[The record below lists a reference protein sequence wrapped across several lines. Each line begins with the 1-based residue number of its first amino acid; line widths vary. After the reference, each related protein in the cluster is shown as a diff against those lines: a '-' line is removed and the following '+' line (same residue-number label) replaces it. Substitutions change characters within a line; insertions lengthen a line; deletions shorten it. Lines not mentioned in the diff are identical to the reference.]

1 MHMFAT
7 QGLRRAAG
15 LVVLSMLG
23 ACQAQT
29 GAAAPAGAGAGNEEA
44 ALLARIQAG
53 VGEANCSSDAQCRT
67 LPIGEK
73 ACGGPERWM
82 AWSTTSPKADQLPGW
97 ATELAALARQR
108 NQRSGMLSNCQYMPD
123 PGAVC
128 RAQHCVMMVPVL
140 AR

>member
-1 MHMFAT
+1 MSMLAT
-7 QGLRRAAG
+7 QGLRRAVG
-15 LVVLSMLG
+15 LGVLWMLG

-29 GAAAPAGAGAGNEEA
+29 GGAAPAGANDEA
-44 ALLARIQAG
+44 ALLARIQAA
-53 VGEANCSSDAQCRT
+53 VGEAACSSDAQCRT

-82 AWSTTSPKADQLPGW
+82 AWSITSAKADQLPGW
-97 ATELAALARQR
+97 AAELAGLARQR
-108 NQRSGMLSNCQYMPD
+108 NQRSGMVGNCQYLPD

-128 RAQHCVMMVPVL
+128 RAQHCVMVMPVL

>member
-1 MHMFAT
+1 MSMLAP

-15 LVVLSMLG
+15 LGVLLVLG

-29 GAAAPAGAGAGNEEA
+29 GVATAAGGTEET
-44 ALLARIQAG
+44 ALLARIQAA
-53 VGEANCSSDAQCRT
+53 VGEAGCSSDAQCRT

-82 AWSTTSPKADQLPGW
+82 AWSTTSPKADQLPAW
-97 ATELAALARQR
+97 AAELATLARQR
-108 NQRSGMLSNCQYMPD
+108 NQRSGMVSNCQYLPD

-128 RAQHCVMMVPVL
+128 RAQHCVMAMPAL

>member
-1 MHMFAT
+1 MSMLAP

-15 LVVLSMLG
+15 LGVLLVLG

-29 GAAAPAGAGAGNEEA
+29 GVATAAGGTEET
-44 ALLARIQAG
+44 ALLARIQAA
-53 VGEANCSSDAQCRT
+53 VGEAGCSSDAQCRT

-82 AWSTTSPKADQLPGW
+82 AWSTTSPKADQLPAW
-97 ATELAALARQR
+97 AAELATLARQR
-108 NQRSGMLSNCQYMPD
+108 NQRSGMVSNCQYLPD

-128 RAQHCVMMVPVL
+128 RAQHCVMAMPVL

>member
-1 MHMFAT
+1 MSKLAT

-15 LVVLSMLG
+15 LGVLLMLG

-29 GAAAPAGAGAGNEEA
+29 GGASAAGGHEES
-44 ALLARIQAG
+44 ALLTRIQAA
-53 VGEANCSSDAQCRT
+53 VGEAGCSSDAQCRS

-82 AWSTTSPKADQLPGW
+82 AWSATSPKADLLPGW
-97 ATELAALARQR
+97 AAELATLARQR
-108 NQRSGMLSNCQYMPD
+108 NQRSGMVSNCQYLPD

-128 RAQHCVMMVPVL
+128 RARHCVMVMPVL

>member
-1 MHMFAT
+1 MRMMNT
-7 QGLRRAAG
+7 SRLRRAAG
-15 LVVLSMLG
+15 LAVLLMLG

-29 GAAAPAGAGAGNEEA
+29 GGTAATDGTSEA

-53 VGEANCSSDAQCRT
+53 VGEAACSSDAQCRT

-73 ACGGPERWM
+73 ACGGPERWL

-97 ATELAALARQR
+97 AAALAALARQR
-108 NQRSGMLSNCQYMPD
+108 NQGSGMVGNCQYMPD

-128 RAQHCVMMVPVL
+128 RAQHCVMVMPAL

>member
-1 MHMFAT
+1 MSLLVT
-7 QGLRRAAG
+7 QGLRRTAG
-15 LVVLSMLG
+15 LGVLLMLG

-29 GAAAPAGAGAGNEEA
+29 GGAAAAGGHDEA
-44 ALLARIQAG
+44 ALLARIQAA
-53 VGEANCSSDAQCRT
+53 VGEAACSSDAQCRS

-82 AWSTTSPKADQLPGW
+82 AWSAASARAEQLPGW
-97 ATELAALARQR
+97 AAELASLARQR
-108 NQRSGMLSNCQYMPD
+108 HLRSGMAGNCQYLAD

-128 RAQHCVMMVPVL
+128 RARRCVMVTPAL

>member
-1 MHMFAT
+1 MSMMAT
-7 QGLRRAAG
+7 KGPRRAAG
-15 LVVLSMLG
+15 LGVLLMLG

-29 GAAAPAGAGAGNEEA
+29 GGAAAAGGNEES
-44 ALLARIQAG
+44 ALLARIQAA
-53 VGEANCSSDAQCRT
+53 VGEATCSSDAQCRT

-82 AWSTTSPKADQLPGW
+82 AWSTTSPKAGPLPGW
-97 ATELAALARQR
+97 AAELATLARLR
-108 NQRSGMLSNCQYMPD
+108 NQRSGMASNCQYLPD

-128 RAQHCVMMVPVL
+128 RAQHCVMVMPVL

>member
-1 MHMFAT
+1 MSMLAT
-7 QGLRRAAG
+7 KGLRRAAG
-15 LVVLSMLG
+15 LGVLLMLG

-29 GAAAPAGAGAGNEEA
+29 GAATGGNDES
-44 ALLARIQAG
+44 ALLARIQAA
-53 VGEANCSSDAQCRT
+53 VGDAPCSSDAQCRT

-82 AWSTTSPKADQLPGW
+82 AWSTTSPKAGQLPGW
-97 ATELAALARQR
+97 AAELATLARQR
-108 NQRSGMLSNCQYMPD
+108 NQRSGMLSNCQYQPD

-128 RAQHCVMMVPVL
+128 RAQHCVMMMPVL

>member
-1 MHMFAT
+1 MSMLAP

-15 LVVLSMLG
+15 LGVLLVLG

-29 GAAAPAGAGAGNEEA
+29 GVATAAGGTEET
-44 ALLARIQAG
+44 ALLARIQAA
-53 VGEANCSSDAQCRT
+53 VGEAGCSSDAQCRT

-82 AWSTTSPKADQLPGW
+82 AWSTTSPKADQLPAW
-97 ATELAALARQR
+97 AAELATLARQR
-108 NQRSGMLSNCQYMPD
+108 NQRSGMVSNCQYLPD
-123 PGAVC
+123 PGTVC
-128 RAQHCVMMVPVL
+128 RAQHCVMAMPAL

>member
-1 MHMFAT
+1 MSMMAT
-7 QGLRRAAG
+7 SGLRRAAG
-15 LVVLSMLG
+15 LGVLLMLG

-29 GAAAPAGAGAGNEEA
+29 GGALAAGGKEEA
-44 ALLARIQAG
+44 ALLARIQAA
-53 VGEANCSSDAQCRT
+53 VGEAACNSDAQCRT

-82 AWSTTSPKADQLPGW
+82 AWSSTSLQAAQLPGW
-97 ATELAALARQR
+97 AAELATLARQR
-108 NQRSGMLSNCQYMPD
+108 NQRSGMASNCQYLPD

-128 RAQHCVMMVPVL
+128 RAQRCVMMMPVL